1 MLTGDEYVGLAG
13 KGRDGDEV
21 AQRVVG
27 KMPNDGGAVSVGTG
41 IDQQRVAITGRPR
54 YERRCRSATATGMI
68 LDHYGPSPARR
79 KRFGEQSRDHVRAA
93 TDAKGLD

>member
-1 MLTGDEYVGLAG
+1 
-13 KGRDGDEV
+13 
-21 AQRVVG
+21 
-27 KMPNDGGAVSVGTG
+27 
-41 IDQQRVAITGRPR
+41 
-54 YERRCRSATATGMI
+54 MI